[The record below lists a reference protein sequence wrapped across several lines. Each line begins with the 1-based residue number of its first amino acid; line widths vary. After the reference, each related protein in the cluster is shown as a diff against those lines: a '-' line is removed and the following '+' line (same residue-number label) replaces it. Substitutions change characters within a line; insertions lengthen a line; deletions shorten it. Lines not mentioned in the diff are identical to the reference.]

1 MKKKIKII
9 LLVLSILLLAGLLIV
24 PRFTKHHLP
33 ITIKTTVKEN
43 SQAFLLIQQK
53 ALQLKKYCQANHYAT
68 TIAFIL
74 DMKQHSGKKRFYVY
88 DFVKDTIVGAGL
100 VAHGSCNKY
109 YLSDAKFNNTVG
121 CGCSAY
127 GKYKVGYAYAGRF
140 GKAYKLYGLDKTNNN
155 AFDRNIVLHAYD
167 CVPDEA
173 TYPQPIC
180 NSLGCTMVSY
190 HFLYTLSQYTLK
202 KLINPLFCGCW
213 IEFSPR

>member
-1 MKKKIKII
+1 MKRKLKLLLLLLTVVLFAALII
-9 LLVLSILLLAGLLIV
+9 LL

-33 ITIKTTVKEN
+33 IAIKPTIKEN
-43 SQAFLLIQQK
+43 NQEFLFVQQK
-53 ALQLKKYCQANHYAT
+53 ALQLKKFCYDNNYST

-74 DMKQHSGKKRFYVY
+74 DMKMHSGKKRFYVY
-88 DFVKDTIVGAGL
+88 DFVKDTIAITGL

-109 YLSDAKFNNTVG
+109 YLSDAKFSNTVG
-121 CGCSAY
+121 CGCSAF
-127 GKYKVGYAYAGRF
+127 GKYKIGYAYAGRF

-190 HFLYTLSQYTLK
+190 HFLDTLSMHIK
-202 KLINPLFCGCW
+202 KSNKPIILWMLN
-213 IEFSPR
+213 

>member
-1 MKKKIKII
+1 MSKGIKTI
-9 LLVLSILLLAGLLIV
+9 LLIGCILLLAAILLL
-24 PRFTKHHLP
+24 PRFTKYHLP
-33 ITIKTTVKEN
+33 ITIKPSVKEDN
-43 SQAFLLIQQK
+43 KEFILLKEK
-53 ALQLKKYCQANHYAT
+53 ALQVKKYCQENGYCT
-68 TIAFIL
+68 TTAFIV

-88 DFVKDTIVGAGL
+88 DFAKDTITNAGL

-109 YLSDAKFNNTVG
+109 YLTDAKFNNTVG

-140 GKAYKLYGLDKTNNN
+140 GKAYKLYGLEKTNNN
-155 AFDRNIVLHAYD
+155 AFERNIVLHAYD

-190 HFLYTLSQYTLK
+190 HFLDTLSMHIK
-202 KLINPLFCGCW
+202 KSNKPIILWMLN
-213 IEFSPR
+213 